1 MKKKSAIILGATGL
15 TGQYVLQYLID
26 NPAYEQVTV
35 ISRRPL
41 ELDHPKV
48 HVLVCDLFKLEN
60 IKDQFKAD
68 EVYCCIGTT
77 KKKTPD
83 QETYKRIDHGIPL
96 AAATLCKT
104 NGINTFI
111 VISSMGADPQSR
123 IFYNRTK
130 GEMERDV
137 LSQKIEQTYI
147 LRPSIIE
154 GSRNEHRIGE
164 KIGIFA
170 FKVLNGMLVG
180 SFKKYRSIH
189 AKKIAKAMIRLAD
202 QGFHKPVL
210 VSNEIQLLGTQEE

>member
-147 LRPSIIE
+147 LRPSII
-154 GSRNEHRIGE
+154 
-164 KIGIFA
+164 
-170 FKVLNGMLVG
+170 
-180 SFKKYRSIH
+180 
-189 AKKIAKAMIRLAD
+189 
-202 QGFHKPVL
+202 
-210 VSNEIQLLGTQEE
+210 